1 MYLSFDFRGDRLYL
15 YRKFPLYDKYL
26 YLTKRLVAQAKKAQ
40 AYLCLGFFRFIN
52 SGTTRWF
59 GIIGVK
65 STSENLRYLDEPS
78 MTNVTTM

>member
-40 AYLCLGFFRFIN
+40 AYIYAWAFFVSFTAAQQGG
-52 SGTTRWF
+52 SAQ
-59 GIIGVK
+59 
-65 STSENLRYLDEPS
+65 
-78 MTNVTTM
+78 